1 MRVVLQEGYIG
12 ADQNW
17 EYLNRFI
24 QPVRSSFM
32 FQCCCICP
40 APGGGGI
47 VSALGRSTQQR
58 SRRPLDWGLVE
69 VTYRH
74 SIGVLRDG
82 ARQ

>member
-32 FQCCCICP
+32 F
-40 APGGGGI
+40 
-47 VSALGRSTQQR
+47 
-58 SRRPLDWGLVE
+58 
-69 VTYRH
+69 
-74 SIGVLRDG
+74 
-82 ARQ
+82 